1 LFRIAESSAGMK
13 NEGPSA
19 KGIVIRKYSDEK
31 LSSSLSMDTFRPLET
46 EKLATKNMVHNAMP
60 QLVDLALELNL
71 NSGRRFIGDRPNK
84 GENTI

>member
-1 LFRIAESSAGMK
+1 
-13 NEGPSA
+13 
-19 KGIVIRKYSDEK
+19 
-31 LSSSLSMDTFRPLET
+31 MDTFRPLET